1 MRVLAAIVV
10 SSTLLLFA
18 LGAIGFAQ
26 PRPAPVYVVI
36 VQATNPASSV
46 ERKFLENAFLKKITR
61 WPDDTTI
68 RPVDLPASSPVRRRF
83 TEEILERTLESVKS
97 YWQQRIFSGRD
108 VPPPELDT
116 DEDVVAYVR
125 KHDGAVGYV
134 SGHADVS
141 GAKIMEIR

>member
-1 MRVLAAIVV
+1 MRVLAAILV
-10 SSTLLLFA
+10 SSTLLLLA
-18 LGAIGFAQ
+18 TCAIVWAQ

-36 VQATNPASSV
+36 VQATNPAGAV
-46 ERKFLENAFLKKITR
+46 ERKFLEDAFLKKITR
-61 WPDDTTI
+61 WPSDATI

-83 TEEILERTLESVKS
+83 TEEVLERTLESVKS

-116 DEDVVAYVR
+116 DDDVVSYVR
-125 KHDGAVGYV
+125 KHDGAIGYV

-141 GAKIMEIR
+141 GVKVLEVH